1 MALIP
6 TLLTPKLSLRRAI
19 PSLNMSALAAI
30 MYIQRICGKVVKVS
44 KEAISV
50 RIDED
55 LLERARAIAEWKK
68 TTVTQLLTDGLL
80 NQVKHWEQSKMREER
95 DAKRLAFAKP
105 RLSMSSQK
113 REQVRASFSYTC
125 QSCGITEVEWMQSH
139 PNEPAI
145 RQRLQIDH
153 RQPQANFTDKRK
165 ANSAENLTLLCPDCH
180 YQKTLQDEIDYGSQ

>member
-1 MALIP
+1 M
-6 TLLTPKLSLRRAI
+6 
-19 PSLNMSALAAI
+19 
-30 MYIQRICGKVVKVS
+30 S

-55 LLERARAIAEWKK
+55 LLERAKMIAEWRK
-68 TTVTQLLTDGLL
+68 TTLTQLLTDGLL
-80 NQVKHWEQSKMREER
+80 NQVKHWEQVKTREER

-113 REQVRASFSYTC
+113 REQVRTMFNNTC
-125 QSCGITEVEWMQSH
+125 QSCGITEDEWMKSH

-153 RQPQANFTDKRK
+153 KQPQANFTDKRK

-180 YQKTLQDEIDYGSQ
+180 YRKTLQDEIDYGSQ